1 MDMITARKAND
12 RNRRIATRDEVFHR
26 TTVRLPD
33 GIAATADIVNISC
46 TGFMART
53 LLAIEPETHMTI
65 GLPLFGERAA
75 RVVWA
80 LGGRIG
86 AEFADPIEPAYYS
99 ILLAQMPRGD

>member
-1 MDMITARKAND
+1 MMTAKKAHD
-12 RNRRIATRDEVFHR
+12 HNRRIAKRDEVFHR
-26 TTVRLPD
+26 TTLRLSD
-33 GIAATADIVNISC
+33 GTAATADIVNISC

-53 LLAIEPETHMTI
+53 LLTIEPETHIEI

-86 AEFADPIEPAYYS
+86 AEFAEPIEPAYYS
-99 ILLAQMPRGD
+99 ILLTHMPRSD